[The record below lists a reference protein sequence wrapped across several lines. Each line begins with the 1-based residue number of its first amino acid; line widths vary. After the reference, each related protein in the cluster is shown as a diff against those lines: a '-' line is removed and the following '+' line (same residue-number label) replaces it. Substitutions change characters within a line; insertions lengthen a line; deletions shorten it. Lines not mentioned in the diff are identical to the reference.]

1 MRFTVP
7 KSTLAPCLA
16 TVAKVMSAKPMI
28 PILSNVCI
36 RAENG
41 QLTVTTSD
49 LTTWVTASCLASV
62 EEPGEIAVN
71 YQIFEALVRSF
82 DDADIECSIVMADPI
97 PVLTQMPAPPDGD
110 QPEEP
115 QTPTPEP
122 APASAPTVPALGT
135 IEIFRI
141 QAGNN
146 TTHLMFADATQFP
159 DLPAFTGTV
168 DFDITGAALATAVSQ
183 VADAATQSG
192 DRPILTGINFSAKAG
207 ESVMTATAADS
218 YRLARQEVDIISPP
232 VEDMQF
238 TVSADVVNTIARSAG
253 RNNSVVNV
261 AMSNTERTMVRL
273 ESAHGS
279 VTTTPIAGEYPDTE
293 KIIPTE
299 FLTKVYITKGELTWA
314 TDCANAV
321 VSTHSAEVPIRLI
334 LNPSDQEDLHTMRV
348 WGYTNNEEEFDTLLA
363 VKLDPPQECKIALRP
378 KFLQHA
384 LKSIQPNQEV
394 ELALNGHKHPAVIRP
409 KGDTRYTYVVM
420 PTYTNWD

>member
-1 MRFTVP
+1 MGAPTFLIKVQHPQELPTIMRFTVP

-41 QLTVTTSD
+41 QLTVTASD
-49 LTTWVTASCLASV
+49 LTTWVTASCLASI
-62 EEPGEIAVN
+62 EEPGETAVN

-97 PVLTQMPAPPDGD
+97 PALVLMPAPPEGD
-110 QPEEP
+110 QSAEP
-115 QTPTPEP
+115 PTPTPEP
-122 APASAPTVPALGT
+122 AQTPAPIVPLPGTV
-135 IEIFRI
+135 EIFRI

-146 TTHLMFADATQFP
+146 TTHLMFANVAEFP

-168 DFDITGAALATAVSQ
+168 DFDITGTALATAVSQ

-238 TVSADVVNTIARSAG
+238 TVSADVVNTIARSAA

-279 VTTTPIAGEYPDTE
+279 VTTTPIAGDYPVTE
-293 KIIPTE
+293 NIIPTE
-299 FLTKVYITKGELTWA
+299 FLTKVYITKGELAWA
-314 TDCANAV
+314 TDLRQRRRFN
-321 VSTHSAEVPIRLI
+321 
-334 LNPSDQEDLHTMRV
+334 
-348 WGYTNNEEEFDTLLA
+348 TL
-363 VKLDPPQECKIALRP
+363 R
-378 KFLQHA
+378 
-384 LKSIQPNQEV
+384 
-394 ELALNGHKHPAVIRP
+394 
-409 KGDTRYTYVVM
+409 
-420 PTYTNWD
+420 